1 MHGHTTHLVNQMAVF
16 SSCKIQW
23 FQALIHTTFHS
34 FKKSVRF
41 FMNNYIVNEKKLSKL
56 KSGQYLV

>member
-16 SSCKIQW
+16 SSCEIQW
-23 FQALIHTTFHS
+23 FQALIHTSFHS

-56 KSGQYLV
+56 KSGQYPV